1 MRFSRLVTANL
12 MGRSTRSL
20 LTLSGIA
27 VAVGA
32 VVALV
37 GVAAG
42 FEKSLLDIY
51 ESRGVDLLVL
61 QAGKVQQTMSVLPE
75 SLGEQIGAL
84 DGVESYSPGLTDVVS
99 LGDDASMVVTIQAW
113 PHDSPLL
120 LDHYQLTEGQPLDQA
135 GPKSVLI
142 GKKLAAVLN
151 KQAGDTL
158 EIYAGEPFAIAG
170 VYEAFN
176 QFEDGAIVM
185 PLAEL
190 QELMFREGEVTTFTI
205 VGKQHDRQFLDNLA
219 AQIRDLQ
226 TGLEVSPPQDYAENA
241 PELKM
246 ARTMA
251 WLTSSIALIV
261 GAVGILNTMLMAVFE
276 RTKEIAMMRAVG
288 WRRSRVMRLIM
299 SEALLLA
306 FGGAVLGTVGAIAL
320 LRLLAQNPS
329 AGRIVSGD
337 ISGEV
342 VLQGFVVAM
351 LLGLLGGLYPAYR
364 AARLTPIEGL
374 RHE

>member
-12 MGRSTRSL
+12 MGRPVRSL
-20 LTLSGIA
+20 LTLTGVA

-37 GVAAG
+37 GVSDG
-42 FEKSLLDIY
+42 FEKSLLDAY

-75 SLGEQIGAL
+75 SLGDELAKL
-84 DGVESYSPGLTDVVS
+84 DGIESFAPGLTDVVS
-99 LGDDASMVVTIQAW
+99 LGDEGLMGVTIQAW
-113 PHDSPLL
+113 PRDSPLL
-120 LDHYQLTEGQPLDQA
+120 DQFQLIEGGPLSEA
-135 GPKSVLI
+135 GPKTLLI
-142 GKKLAAVLN
+142 GQSLSTALKK
-151 KQAGDTL
+151 KAGDTI
-158 EIYAGEPFAIAG
+158 EVYEGEPFTVAG
-170 VYEAFN
+170 VYESYN
-176 QFEDGAIVM
+176 VFENGAIVM
-185 PLAEL
+185 PLADL
-190 QELMFREGEVTTFTI
+190 QDLMFREGEVTAYTI
-205 VGKQHDRQFLDNLA
+205 IGKQHDRPFLEELA
-219 AQIRDLQ
+219 AQIRALQ
-226 TGLEVSPPQDYAENA
+226 PGLEVAQTRDYAENA
-241 PELKM
+241 PELKT
-246 ARTMA
+246 ARAIA
-251 WLTSSIALIV
+251 WLTSSIALVV

-288 WRRSRVMRLIM
+288 WRRSRVMRLVM

-306 FGGAVLGTVGAIAL
+306 FGGAVLGTLGAIVL
-320 LRLLAQNPS
+320 LRLLAQTPS